1 MRILLVVHSLRRGGA
16 ERIVLDLARS
26 LQNRGHLVE
35 IAALLAVNE
44 FPDESEALNVEFFAP
59 ADTYRWPASVPQ
71 FARNLC
77 DAAQRFKPDV
87 VQIHSPTAAVVA
99 AWAGLRCAMYVL
111 HGYGAI
117 TRPFSVKSW
126 LARQLD
132 SWASR
137 RLGRNVVTVAPGMR
151 KVAARYLGLPISV
164 VRCIPNGI
172 ELKRFPL
179 SRRPKTPVPLI
190 LMVGTLAWVKHP
202 ELGVDAMK
210 ALLGIMPSA
219 QLQLAGDGPMRSE
232 LESCISSA
240 GLSGNV
246 VLLGRRV
253 DVPELMA
260 KADLLWH
267 LSESEGLPLVV
278 AEAMATGLPVV
289 AHDVRGLRDI
299 VRNGITGFLVTFGDQ
314 QALIAQTIH
323 LLNDRALYDSFA
335 QRGREHVENYFTADR
350 MVLEH
355 EAALADLLEQN

>member
-1 MRILLVVHSLRRGGA
+1 
-16 ERIVLDLARS
+16 
-26 LQNRGHLVE
+26 
-35 IAALLAVNE
+35 
-44 FPDESEALNVEFFAP
+44 
-59 ADTYRWPASVPQ
+59 
-71 FARNLC
+71 
-77 DAAQRFKPDV
+77 
-87 VQIHSPTAAVVA
+87 
-99 AWAGLRCAMYVL
+99 MYVL